1 MTEKKDMNLIRNFL
15 IKNVKNNKDI
25 SMMNLPF
32 LKLNLLHQEFLDVE
46 TEKKEQ
52 LINSET
58 IRLIKN
64 NSEDSSF
71 ISEIRIKLMCERE
84 KEKIKKNLKYN
95 FVNKS
100 KIKQKF
106 KENLS
111 LYNQNS
117 SSINPKL
124 KKFLLSSSDIE
135 EKNKNSLNKSN
146 IINKNSSS
154 LNIKPKYQLFV
165 TKVKA
170 NKSNLKK
177 RNKSSYSLHSSFKE
191 NNCNSDRNKKIEEIL
206 KKTSKEGFNIEVG
219 INKILENDISEEKDK
234 KNKTFSKQNIK
245 TFKRKLNNIFKKYK
259 INQKEEYF
267 PELKK
272 LEKDNNENKPL
283 KQVKDYRTGKYI
295 LMKEGKADLVN
306 FGDAYSKME
315 DGLFYNNRKPILSRY
330 PEIRLNADIKI
341 INNVVYVNDYPE
353 RINRNT
359 NKMISLYYKNK
370 KLYNSIESQLEN
382 INENNY
388 LK

>member
-71 ISEIRIKLMCERE
+71 ISEIRIKLMNERE
-84 KEKIKKNLKYN
+84 KEKLKKNLKYS
-95 FVNKS
+95 FVNNNKN
-100 KIKQKF
+100 KKKF
-106 KENLS
+106 RENFS

-124 KKFLLSSSDIE
+124 KKFLLNSNDIE
-135 EKNKNSLNKSN
+135 EKTKNSLNRSN
-146 IINKNSSS
+146 ILNKNSSS
-154 LNIKPKYQLFV
+154 LNLKPKYQIFM
-165 TKVKA
+165 TKIKS
-170 NKSNLKK
+170 NKLNLKK
-177 RNKSSYSLHSSFKE
+177 KNKSSCSLHSSYKE
-191 NNCNSDRNKKIEEIL
+191 NCNSDRNKKIEEIL

-219 INKILENDISEEKDK
+219 INKIMENDISEEK
-234 KNKTFSKQNIK
+234 NIK
-245 TFKRKLNNIFKKYK
+245 NNTLTKVTLISFKRKLKNIIKKFK
-259 INQKEEYF
+259 INQKEDYF

-272 LEKDNNENKPL
+272 IDDEKNSNKPL
-283 KQVKDYRTGKYI
+283 KQVKDNRTGKYI

-315 DGLFYNNRKPILSRY
+315 DALFYNNRKPILSRY
-330 PEIRLNADIKI
+330 PEIRLNADIRNL
-341 INNVVYVNDYPE
+341 NNVEYVNEYPE
-353 RINRNT
+353 RINKNT
-359 NKMISLYYKNK
+359 NKMISLFYKNM

>member
-71 ISEIRIKLMCERE
+71 ISEIRIKLMNERE
-84 KEKIKKNLKYN
+84 KEKLKKNLKYS
-95 FVNKS
+95 FVNKN
-100 KIKQKF
+100 KNKKKF
-106 KENLS
+106 RENFS

-124 KKFLLSSSDIE
+124 KKFLLNSNDIE
-135 EKNKNSLNKSN
+135 EKTKNSLNRSN
-146 IINKNSSS
+146 ILNKNSSS
-154 LNIKPKYQLFV
+154 LNLKPKYLFFM
-165 TKVKA
+165 TKI
-170 NKSNLKK
+170 KSNKLKLKK
-177 RNKSSYSLHSSFKE
+177 SNKSSCSLHSSYKE
-191 NNCNSDRNKKIEEIL
+191 NCNSDRNKKIEEIL

-219 INKILENDISEEKDK
+219 INKIMENDISEEK
-234 KNKTFSKQNIK
+234 NIK
-245 TFKRKLNNIFKKYK
+245 NNTLTKLTLISFKRKLKNIIKKFK
-259 INQKEEYF
+259 INQKEDYF

-272 LEKDNNENKPL
+272 IDDEKNSNKPL
-283 KQVKDYRTGKYI
+283 KQVKDNRTGKYI

-315 DGLFYNNRKPILSRY
+315 DALFYNNRKPILSRY
-330 PEIRLNADIKI
+330 PEIRLNADIRN
-341 INNVVYVNDYPE
+341 INNVVYVNEYPE
-353 RINRNT
+353 RINKNT
-359 NKMISLYYKNK
+359 NKMISLFYKNM
-370 KLYNSIESQLEN
+370 KLYNSIESQLDN